1 MTLILLLLFG
11 IARGALSQSPPGD
24 VVGKLCVGYQ
34 GWFTAQNDGSPVNI
48 WVHWSTPNGERNSL

>member
-1 MTLILLLLFG
+1 MNFMLLLLLG
-11 IARGALSQSPPGD
+11 VAKNVLGQSSPGD

-48 WVHWSTPNGERNSL
+48 WVHWSTPNGE